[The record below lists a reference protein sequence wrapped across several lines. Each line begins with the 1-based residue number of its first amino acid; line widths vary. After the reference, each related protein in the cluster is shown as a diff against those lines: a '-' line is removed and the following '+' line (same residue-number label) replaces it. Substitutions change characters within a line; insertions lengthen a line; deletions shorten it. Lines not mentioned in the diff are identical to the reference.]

1 MHATHSQAGIRVINM
16 NVSSLLY
23 GGDNVT
29 IPDPNPAKSAM
40 YRVKLGKLYVEAATG
55 PIPDNVDVL
64 VNDEGC
70 EP

>member
-1 MHATHSQAGIRVINM
+1 M

-29 IPDPNPAKSAM
+29 IPDPNPAKSAR

-55 PIPDNVDVL
+55 PAPETVDVL
-64 VNDEGC
+64 VNDDGC
-70 EP
+70 D